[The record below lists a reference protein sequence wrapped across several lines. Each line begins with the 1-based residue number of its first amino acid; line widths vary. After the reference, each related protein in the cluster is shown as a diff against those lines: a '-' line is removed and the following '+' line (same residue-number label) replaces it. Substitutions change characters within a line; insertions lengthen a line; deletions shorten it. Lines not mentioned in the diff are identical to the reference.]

1 MLIYISDDRIEVGKR
16 MKFLEDSGTFGRA
29 QYVPSLDQW
38 EQEEDISLYIFRQ
51 PMYEWSSFMA
61 FLRDNGANLWK
72 RVQQSPKIYF
82 VLFFPINDW
91 QSHQIRFLK
100 FDLLK
105 TAKSKMI

>member
-16 MKFLEDSGTFGRA
+16 MKFLEDSGKFGRA

-82 VLFFPINDW
+82 VLYFPINDW
-91 QSHQIRFLK
+91 RSHQIRFLK
-100 FDLLK
+100 FDLFK

>member
-1 MLIYISDDRIEVGKR
+1 MLIYISDDRNGVGQR
-16 MKFLEDSGTFGRA
+16 MKFLEDSGKFGRA

-51 PMYEWSSFMA
+51 PMYELSSFMA

-72 RVQQSPKIYF
+72 RVQQSPKTYF
-82 VLFFPINDW
+82 VLYFPINEW
-91 QSHQIRFLK
+91 QRHQLRFLK
-100 FDLLK
+100 YDLFN